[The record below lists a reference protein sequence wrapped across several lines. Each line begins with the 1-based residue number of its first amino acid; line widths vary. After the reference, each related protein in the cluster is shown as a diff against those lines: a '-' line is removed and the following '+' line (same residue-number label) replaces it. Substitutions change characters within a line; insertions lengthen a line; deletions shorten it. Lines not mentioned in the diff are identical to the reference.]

1 MPHAV
6 ARLRVKRLAASKK
19 PFQARGSLLVRC
31 VRCRVAEQYCICAWQ
46 PQIAVHSAVCLL
58 MHDTEP
64 LKPSNT
70 GWLIADVVSDTFAFG
85 WARTGVNPALL
96 YLLADP
102 QWQPYVVFPQEY
114 AQAHQQVVHELQQ
127 RASQTEGAVAEQ
139 KRPLFIVLDGTWHE
153 ARKMFRK
160 SEYLHHLP
168 ILSLRP
174 EQVSRYH
181 LRHSVNLEHLSTA
194 EVMVLCLH
202 LAKEVQAAEALAEWF
217 VRFNRHYL
225 AARTPPSKQ
234 QAQRLMGETL
244 PDNNTLT

>member
-46 PQIAVHSAVCLL
+46 PRVAVHSAVCLL

-70 GWLIADVVSDTFAFG
+70 GWLIADVVPDTFAFG
-85 WARTGVNPALL
+85 WARTEVDPALL
-96 YLLADP
+96 DLLADP
-102 QWQPYVVFPQEY
+102 HWQPYVVFPQEY
-114 AQAHQQVVHELQQ
+114 AQAHQQVVHELQ
-127 RASQTEGAVAEQ
+127 RRVSQTDDAVAEQ

-160 SEYLHHLP
+160 SVYLHHLP

-174 EQVSRYH
+174 EQISRYH
-181 LRHSVNLEHLSTA
+181 LRRSVNLEHLCTA
-194 EVMVLCLH
+194 EVMVLCLQ
-202 LAKEVQAAEALAEWF
+202 LAEDMQAAEALADWF

-225 AARTPPSKQ
+225 AARTPLSKLQ
-234 QAQRLMGETL
+234 EQKLMGETL
-244 PDNNTLT
+244 PSNSALS